1 MKKILAGILLAV
13 LTMCISGCNTVT
25 RQWGGSQT
33 IDLPT
38 GMTFIEAEWDS
49 QDNLWYT
56 YRQRRQNEKPETYIM
71 QEESNMG
78 VAEGKITFVEH

>member
-13 LTMCISGCNTVT
+13 LVMCISGCNTVT
-25 RQWGGSQT
+25 RTWGGQQT
-33 IDLPT
+33 IDLPE
-38 GMTFIEAEWDS
+38 GMSFIEAEWDS

-56 YRQRRQNEKPETYIM
+56 YRPRRQNEKPETYIM